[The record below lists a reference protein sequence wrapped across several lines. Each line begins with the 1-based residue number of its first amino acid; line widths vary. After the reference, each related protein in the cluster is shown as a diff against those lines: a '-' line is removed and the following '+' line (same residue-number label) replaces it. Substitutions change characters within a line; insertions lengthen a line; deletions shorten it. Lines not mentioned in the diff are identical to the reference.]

1 MRDIFG
7 RKRKQAKMLPTRIQL
22 SKNTWD
28 RLQYL
33 QTKTRLTP
41 NVLART
47 AIALALRDTRTA
59 TVNETKPE
67 QVHVI
72 NRDVLFGD
80 QEKVYETLLEQF
92 CAEQD
97 IDVDIQHII
106 RSLIDSGLHKMGH
119 VKSLLDMHTLFHPT
133 TDTGSV

>member
-1 MRDIFG
+1 MF
-7 RKRKQAKMLPTRIQL
+7 PTRIQL
-22 SKNTWD
+22 SKKTWD
-28 RLQYL
+28 RLQFL

-59 TVNETKPE
+59 TINDTRPA

-80 QEKVYETLLEQF
+80 QEKVYEVLIQQF
-92 CAEQD
+92 CSEQKVEAD
-97 IDVDIQHII
+97 YQRII
-106 RSLIDSGLHKMGH
+106 RSLIDNGLHKMGH
-119 VKSLLDMHTLFHPT
+119 TKNLLDLQAFFTRK
-133 TDTGSV
+133 S

>member
-1 MRDIFG
+1 MF
-7 RKRKQAKMLPTRIQL
+7 PTRIQL
-22 SKNTWD
+22 SKKTWD
-28 RLQYL
+28 RLQFL

-47 AIALALRDTRTA
+47 AISLALRDTRTA
-59 TVNETKPE
+59 TINEARPE

-80 QEKVYETLLEQF
+80 LESIYEALIQQF
-92 CAEQD
+92 CSEQGVEAD
-97 IDVDIQHII
+97 YQSIV

-119 VKSLLDMHTLFHPT
+119 VKKLSDLRAVFA
-133 TDTGSV
+133 S

>member
-1 MRDIFG
+1 
-7 RKRKQAKMLPTRIQL
+7 MLFPTRIQL
-22 SKNTWD
+22 SKRTWD

-47 AIALALRDTRTA
+47 AIMLALRDTRTA
-59 TVNETKPE
+59 TINATKPE

-80 QEKVYETLLEQF
+80 QEKIYETLVQQF
-92 CAEQD
+92 CSDQG
-97 IDVDIQHII
+97 VDFDYQSIV
-106 RSLIDSGLHKMGH
+106 RSLIDNGLHKMGH
-119 VKSLLDMHTLFHPT
+119 VKKLSDMGNFFAETRRLR
-133 TDTGSV
+133 